1 MKIPYFCCIGAELKR
16 YAKDFDFM
24 NQVYLYKVPVD
35 DTIEEVFAQDYF
47 KAISDTVL
55 QDDILYVY
63 ETTGQMLHSCRFD
76 KANGHITAVPLASDI
91 PELEPDRI
99 LVSDQDG
106 KISAGDLSL
115 EYIKDTLSILHCTA
129 TLSGTVD
136 TTTVVMLDELE
147 AFANLDSRPSYK
159 AAGALVID
167 ENGNRGIIESVD
179 TANETATIVTT
190 FAYNAVVK
198 DSAETQIMQ
207 GGLQTPELE
216 TDSLI
221 VNGAA
226 TFEEAPITN
235 DTSTFAA
242 TSEDSLIRKAQVT
255 EVKTDLEG
263 KIDQAATSG
272 KVIGS
277 FWFGK
282 TKAATTV
289 PAPTIIGQ
297 NYYDFTTG
305 NWYETTDG
313 ATWTL
318 GGTIT
323 PPTGIDVQILI
334 TSLFWDIIEIDNQH
348 GGKGFWSHTN
358 STWSYFPNIYEQPQA
373 GSGVNVGDRFITTRL
388 DNELN
393 GAVECNGATYNAS
406 DVNDG
411 ENNIIQLLTD
421 GKLDYIS
428 MAAYAAE
435 ITANGFCKHI
445 GWDGTGSDT
454 FRVPTLTPH
463 IVQKNN
469 IPVIGNG
476 MTLGL
481 TNGTDNAGTVWVSGA
496 ALDTKKTQYGQPVSS
511 ASQSSSD
518 GIAGVIGVTTDGTKS
533 GIIADLTDV
542 ATTERV
548 MIQLFNGATDEAV
561 ATCTGVLADVAGVK
575 QNKVT
580 KGHEVI
586 EFQEPT
592 AENNYAWYRLYAD
605 GWLEQGG
612 TTSNSGNVTFT
623 LEFSNTNYQIV
634 GNAISTSDRFAAF
647 NNKTTTGASIK
658 RYGGNAEISWHAMGM
673 AAE

>member
-35 DTIEEVFAQDYF
+35 DTTEEVFAQDYF

-63 ETTGQMLHSCRFD
+63 ETTGQMLHTCRFD

-226 TFEEAPITN
+226 TFEEAPTTN

-255 EVKTDLEG
+255 EVKDGLED

-272 KVIGS
+272 KIIGS

-323 PPTGIDVQILI
+323 PPTGIDAQILI
-334 TSLFWDIIEIDNQH
+334 TSLFWDIIEMENQH
-348 GGKGFWSHTN
+348 GGKGFWSHTD
-358 STWSYFPNIYEQPQA
+358 STWSYFPNIYEQPKA
-373 GSGVNVGDRFITTRL
+373 GSGINVGDRFITTRL

-406 DVNDG
+406 DINDG

-469 IPVIGNG
+469 IPVDVRVPTSGQFSIKNDN
-476 MTLGL
+476 
-481 TNGTDNAGTVWVSGA
+481 TNNAQKVIARGSFPYTVQADGGTTTSNTMYGVA
-496 ALDTKKTQYGQPVSS
+496 DTSN
-511 ASQSSSD
+511 
-518 GIAGVIGVTTDGTKS
+518 
-533 GIIADLTDV
+533 V

-548 MIQLFNGATDEAV
+548 MIQLFNAATDEAV
-561 ATCTGVLADVAGVK
+561 ATCTSVLADVAELKYDYV
-575 QNKVT
+575 VA
-580 KGHEVI
+580 
-586 EFQEPT
+586 FQRPT
-592 AENNYAWYRLYAD
+592 AENNYTWYRKYKS
-605 GWLEQGG
+605 GWVEQGG
-612 TTSNSGNVTFT
+612 FEAVSSGNNSIPMPITMSGAYGTYTANVTAGVASSDARIVQVLNSSTATT
-623 LEFSNTNYQIV
+623 LNVVAN
-634 GNAISTSDRFAAF
+634 NAFDCFWTVSGI
-647 NNKTTTGASIK
+647 
-658 RYGGNAEISWHAMGM
+658 